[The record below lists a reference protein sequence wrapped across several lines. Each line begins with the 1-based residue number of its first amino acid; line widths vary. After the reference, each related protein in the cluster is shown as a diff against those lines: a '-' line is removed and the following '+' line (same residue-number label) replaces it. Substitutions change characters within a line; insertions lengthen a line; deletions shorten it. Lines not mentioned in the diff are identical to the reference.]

1 MADFSGYNDG
11 LRGGRVRIRA
21 KIRKVDN
28 KTLIINEIP
37 FGTTTTSL
45 IESVIKANDKAKI
58 KIKKIED
65 NTSSEAEIIV
75 HLAPGVSPDKTI
87 DALYAFTDCEVSVS
101 PNSSIIDGERP
112 RFMGVSE
119 ILRVNTDHTVAL
131 LKLELEI
138 KLDELERQWHF
149 STLEKLFI
157 NHEMYIDFKHYSDR
171 EALYAYL
178 YDRFKPFK
186 KQLLREIQDEDLH
199 KLTQIPMIRITRFD
213 ADKADEALLK
223 IEEEMQQVKHHLAN
237 LVEYAID
244 YFKDLKKRF
253 GVGRERKTEIKTF
266 DTISATK
273 VIIANR
279 KLYVDYEE
287 GFIGYGLK
295 KNEPV
300 CDCSEIDDIICFFSS
315 GKLMITKVADKKF
328 IGKGLIYANVWK
340 KGDTRTIY
348 HLFYQDGA
356 GGPTMMKRF
365 YVNSITRDTEYDLT
379 KGTKGSKMLY
389 FSVHPNGEREVVSV
403 LLRPRPHLKR
413 LRFDIDLGALL
424 IKGRNSAGNRVT
436 KEIIQ
441 KIVQK
446 EVGGSTLAARKIWYD
461 TVVGRLNDEG
471 RGKFLGSFKG
481 EDRILTLYKNGEYR
495 LSSFDLA
502 THFDEDMIH
511 IEKWIQDRPISA
523 VYYDAEKE
531 LHYVKRFTCE
541 VTQDKRVSYISEAPG
556 SYLDV
561 VSTAYRPEARI
572 IFNKLLKETKNLPD
586 QVLNLA
592 DLIEVKGMKAQ
603 GNQMTKMKV
612 KEIVLTHP
620 IDESPEPWPQQEEPE
635 LVDQSAEEE
644 AEPASM
650 EWDLSKKEDE
660 NPDQIPLFE
669 EEPEAD

>member
-1 MADFSGYNDG
+1 
-11 LRGGRVRIRA
+11 
-21 KIRKVDN
+21 
-28 KTLIINEIP
+28 
-37 FGTTTTSL
+37 
-45 IESVIKANDKAKI
+45 
-58 KIKKIED
+58 
-65 NTSSEAEIIV
+65 
-75 HLAPGVSPDKTI
+75 
-87 DALYAFTDCEVSVS
+87 
-101 PNSSIIDGERP
+101 
-112 RFMGVSE
+112 
-119 ILRVNTDHTVAL
+119 
-131 LKLELEI
+131 
-138 KLDELERQWHF
+138 
-149 STLEKLFI
+149 
-157 NHEMYIDFKHYSDR
+157 
-171 EALYAYL
+171 
-178 YDRFKPFK
+178 
-186 KQLLREIQDEDLH
+186 
-199 KLTQIPMIRITRFD
+199 MIRITRFD
-213 ADKADEALLK
+213 ADKADDALLK
-223 IEEEMQQVKHHLAN
+223 IEEEMQQVKQHLAH
-237 LVEYAID
+237 LVDYAID

-266 DTISATK
+266 DTITASK

-295 KNEPV
+295 KNEAV
-300 CDCSEIDDIICFFSS
+300 SDCSEIDDVICFFSS

-348 HLFYQDGA
+348 HLFYQDGT

-379 KGTKGSKMLY
+379 KGTKGTKMLY
-389 FSVHPNGEREVVSV
+389 FSVHPNGEREVVSI

-446 EVGGSTLAARKIWYD
+446 EVGGSTLAARKIWHD

-531 LHYVKRFTCE
+531 LHFVKRFTCE
-541 VTQDKRVSYISEAPG
+541 VTQDKRVSYISEAQG

-561 VSTAYRPEARI
+561 VSTAFRPEARI
-572 IFNKLLKETKNLPD
+572 VFNKLLKETKNLPD
-586 QVLNLA
+586 QVFNLA

-612 KEIVLTHP
+612 KEIVLTHT
-620 IDESPEPWPQQEEPE
+620 IDESPEPWPQEEEPE
-635 LVDQSAEEE
+635 IEDAQAEED

-650 EWDLSKKEDE
+650 EWDLSKKEDD
-660 NPDQIPLFE
+660 NPDQIPLFIE
-669 EEPEAD
+669 DPEAE